1 MYVITGATGNSG
13 RVVATQLLAA
23 GEKVVAI
30 GRNEDRL
37 QPLAKQGAEPLTAD
51 ITDQAAL
58 SRAFSGARAVYLMIP
73 PNTATP
79 DHVSYQQRVV
89 SALVAAVKQSGV
101 KHAVTLSSVGADKP
115 QGTGPIVGLRYLE
128 QELNA
133 VAGLN
138 VLHLRAG
145 YFMENTLGQAGAIR
159 ALGKTAGPVRGDL
172 KLPMIAAHDIGVAAA
187 EALHKLNF
195 SGKQTRELL
204 GQRDL
209 DYNETTAVIA
219 KAIDNP
225 GLSYVQL
232 SDEQARPAFL
242 QLGFS
247 DDMVDGLLE
256 MSAALNSGYIHA
268 LEERSQQNTT
278 PTSYE
283 DFVVQKFVPLY
294 REKPERA

>member
-1 MYVITGATGNSG
+1 MYVITGATGNTG
-13 RVVATQLLAA
+13 KVVATQLLAA
-23 GEKVVAI
+23 GEKVVAV
-30 GRNEDRL
+30 GRNEERL

-51 ITDQAAL
+51 ITDRAAL

-73 PNTATP
+73 PDIASP
-79 DHVSYQQRVV
+79 DYVAYQQRVV
-89 SALVAAVKQSGV
+89 GALVEAVKQSGV
-101 KHAVTLSSVGADKP
+101 KYAVTLSSIGADKP
-115 QGTGPIVGLRYLE
+115 QGTGPIGGLRRLE

-145 YFMENTLGQAGAIR
+145 YFMQNTLGQAGAIH
-159 ALGKTAGPVRGDL
+159 ALGKVAGPVRGDL
-172 KLPMIAAHDIGVAAA
+172 KLPMIAAHDIGAAAA
-187 EALHKLNF
+187 EALKKLNF

-209 DYNETTAVIA
+209 DYNEVTAIIA
-219 KAIDNP
+219 KAIDKP

-232 SDEQARPAFL
+232 SDEQARPAFS

-247 DDMVDGLLE
+247 ASVLEGLLE
-256 MSAALNSGYIHA
+256 MSASLNSGYIHA
-268 LEERSQQNTT
+268 LEKRSQENTT

-283 DFVVQKFVPLY
+283 TFVAQQFVPLF
-294 REKPERA
+294 RQMSPAA

>member
-1 MYVITGATGNSG
+1 MYVITGATGNTG
-13 RVVATQLLAA
+13 KVVATQLLAA
-23 GEKVVAI
+23 GEKVVAV
-30 GRNEDRL
+30 GRNEERL

-51 ITDQAAL
+51 ITDRAAL

-73 PNTATP
+73 PDIASP
-79 DHVSYQQRVV
+79 DYVAYQQRVV
-89 SALVAAVKQSGV
+89 GALVEAVKQSGV
-101 KHAVTLSSVGADKP
+101 KYAVTLSSIGADKP
-115 QGTGPIVGLRYLE
+115 QGTGPIGGLRRLE

-145 YFMENTLGQAGAIR
+145 YFMENTLGQAGTIH
-159 ALGKTAGPVRGDL
+159 ALGKVAGPVRGDL
-172 KLPMIAAHDIGVAAA
+172 KLPMIAAHDIGAAAA

-209 DYNETTAVIA
+209 DYNEVTAIIA
-219 KAIDNP
+219 KAIDKP
-225 GLSYVQL
+225 GLSYLQL
-232 SDEQARPAFL
+232 SDEQARPAFS

-247 DDMVDGLLE
+247 ASVLDGLLE
-256 MSAALNSGYIHA
+256 MSATLNSGYIRA
-268 LEERSQQNTT
+268 LEKRSQENTT

-283 DFVVQKFVPLY
+283 TFVAQQFVPLF
-294 REKPERA
+294 RQMSPAA

>member
-1 MYVITGATGNSG
+1 MYVITGATGNTG
-13 RVVATQLLAA
+13 KVVATQLLAA
-23 GEKVVAI
+23 GEKVVAV
-30 GRNEDRL
+30 GRNEERL

-73 PNTATP
+73 PDIVSP
-79 DHVSYQQRVV
+79 DYVAYQQRAVG
-89 SALVAAVKQSGV
+89 ALVEAVKQSGV
-101 KHAVTLSSVGADKP
+101 KYAVTLSSIGADKP
-115 QGTGPIVGLRYLE
+115 QGTGPIGGLRHLE

-133 VAGLN
+133 VAGLS

-159 ALGKTAGPVRGDL
+159 ALGKAAGPVRGDL
-172 KLPMIAAHDIGVAAA
+172 KLPMIATHDIGVAAA
-187 EALHKLNF
+187 EALHTLNF

-209 DYNETTAVIA
+209 DYNEVTAVIA
-219 KAIDNP
+219 KAIDKP

-247 DDMVDGLLE
+247 ASVLDGLLE
-256 MSAALNSGYIHA
+256 MSVALNSGYIHA
-268 LEERSQQNTT
+268 LEKRSPQNTT

-283 DFVVQKFVPLY
+283 AFVAQQFVPLF
-294 REKPERA
+294 REKSQAA

>member
-1 MYVITGATGNSG
+1 MYVSTGATGNTG
-13 RVVATQLLAA
+13 KVVATQLLAA
-23 GEKVVAI
+23 GEKVVAV
-30 GRNEDRL
+30 GRNEERL

-51 ITDQAAL
+51 ITDHAAL

-73 PNTATP
+73 PDITSP
-79 DHVSYQQRVV
+79 DYVAYQQRVV
-89 SALVAAVKQSGV
+89 SALVEAVKQSGV
-101 KHAVTLSSVGADKP
+101 KYAVTLSSIGADKP
-115 QGTGPIVGLRYLE
+115 LGTGPIGGLRHLE

-138 VLHLRAG
+138 VLHMRAG

-159 ALGKTAGPVRGDL
+159 ALGKAAGPVRGDL
-172 KLPMIAAHDIGVAAA
+172 KLPMIATHDIGMAAA

-209 DYNETTAVIA
+209 DYNEVTAVIA
-219 KAIDNP
+219 KAIDKP

-247 DDMVDGLLE
+247 ASVLDGLLE

-268 LEERSQQNTT
+268 LEKRSQENTT

-283 DFVVQKFVPLY
+283 AFVVQQFVPLFQ
-294 REKPERA
+294 EKSKAA

>member
-1 MYVITGATGNSG
+1 MYVITGATGNTG
-13 RVVATQLLAA
+13 KVVATQLLAA
-23 GEKVVAI
+23 GEKVVAV
-30 GRNEDRL
+30 GRSEERL

-51 ITDQAAL
+51 ITDQATL
-58 SRAFSGARAVYLMIP
+58 SRAFSRARAVYLMIP
-73 PNTATP
+73 PDIASP
-79 DHVSYQQRVV
+79 DYVAYQQRAVG
-89 SALVAAVKQSGV
+89 ALAEAVKQSGV
-101 KHAVTLSSVGADKP
+101 KYAVTLSSIGADKP
-115 QGTGPIVGLRYLE
+115 QGTGPIGGLHHLE

-138 VLHLRAG
+138 VLHIRAG
-145 YFMENTLGQAGAIR
+145 YFMENTLGQVGAIR
-159 ALGKTAGPVRGDL
+159 ALGKVAAPVRGDL
-172 KLPMIAAHDIGVAAA
+172 KLPMIATHDIGLAAA

-209 DYNETTAVIA
+209 DYNEVTAVIG
-219 KAIDNP
+219 KAIGEP

-247 DDMVDGLLE
+247 DSVLGALLE

-268 LEERSQQNTT
+268 LEKRSQQNST

-283 DFVVQKFVPLY
+283 AFVVQHFVPLF
-294 REKPERA
+294 REKSQAA

>member
-1 MYVITGATGNSG
+1 MYVITGATGNTG
-13 RVVATQLLAA
+13 KVVATQLLAA
-23 GEKVVAI
+23 GEKVVAV
-30 GRNEDRL
+30 GRNEERL
-37 QPLAKQGAEPLTAD
+37 QPLARQGAEPLAAD
-51 ITDQAAL
+51 ITDKAAL

-73 PNTATP
+73 PDMASL
-79 DHVSYQQRVV
+79 DYVAYQQRVV
-89 SALVAAVKQSGV
+89 GALVEAVKQSEV
-101 KHAVTLSSVGADKP
+101 KYAVTLSSVGADKP
-115 QGTGPIVGLRYLE
+115 QGTGPISSLRHLE

-138 VLHLRAG
+138 VLHIRAG

-159 ALGKTAGPVRGDL
+159 ALGKAVGPVRGDL
-172 KLPMIAAHDIGVAAA
+172 KLPMIATHDIGVAAA
-187 EALHKLNF
+187 EALQKLNF

-209 DYNETTAVIA
+209 DYNEVAAVIG
-219 KAIDNP
+219 KAIGKP

-247 DDMVDGLLE
+247 ASVLDGLLE

-268 LEERSQQNTT
+268 LEKRSQQNTT

-283 DFVVQKFVPLY
+283 NFVAQQFVPLF
-294 REKPERA
+294 RKKSQAA